1 MPRTPDPGALQYDLR
16 ADHVTRRRQPASRA
30 FMPTLRKRLGHGR
43 SAYAHL
49 AGSTRIHLHQLSP
62 GARSLVPEFGKER
75 VPSGVV
81 DRAGQYSARKSFDV
95 QVFQRAAFHH
105 DLSRWLVER
114 YGLIAVEDLNIKGL
128 SRGILAGPVHDAG
141 WNSFFAKLWYK
152 AASAGRELVK
162 VDPRGTSQVCV
173 CGAAVPKTLAERW
186 HECPACGLSA
196 PRDVVSAQVI
206 LQRARIGRSRHNVED
221 VASCVPREAVAF
233 QATE

>member
-1 MPRTPDPGALQYDLR
+1 MMKGG
-16 ADHVTRRRQPASRA
+16 
-30 FMPTLRKRLGHGR
+30 TLVSDFTVRLGHECGG
-43 SAYAHL
+43 L
-49 AGSTRIHLHQLSP
+49 A
-62 GARSLVPEFGKER
+62 
-75 VPSGVV
+75 
-81 DRAGQYSARKSFDV
+81 
-95 QVFQRAAFHH
+95 AA
-105 DLSRWLVER
+105 VER